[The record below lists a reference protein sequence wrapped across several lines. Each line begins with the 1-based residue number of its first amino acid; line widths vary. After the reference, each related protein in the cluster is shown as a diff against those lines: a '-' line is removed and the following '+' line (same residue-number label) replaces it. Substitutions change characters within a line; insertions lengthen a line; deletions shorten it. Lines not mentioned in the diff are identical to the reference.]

1 MAYSILLAPPAER
14 QLKALAE
21 ATQKRIVTRLKTL
34 QRNPRPQGVKKL
46 TGEDDLYRIREGNYR
61 IIYTI
66 RDNELVIL
74 VVKIGDRKE
83 VYR

>member
-1 MAYSILLAPPAER
+1 MLACRSSLTNRISIAC
-14 QLKALAE
+14 QL
-21 ATQKRIVTRLKTL
+21 RLI
-34 QRNPRPQGVKKL
+34 RRSSAA
-46 TGEDDLYRIREGNYR
+46 LYRIREGNYR